1 MQKLQR
7 MALTIDN
14 QAKQYAEA
22 AKGALADRREDGQGT
37 IEYVGIIVIISI
49 VIIAVAVFFEST
61 GTKKLTDGIG
71 TVIDNI
77 LGKTAA

>member
-49 VIIAVAVFFEST
+49 VVIAVAVYFQGDGT
-61 GTKKLTDGIG
+61 GSITEGIQG
-71 TVIDNI
+71 IIDNI
-77 LGKTAA
+77 FSYQG

>member
-14 QAKQYAEA
+14 QAKQYADA
-22 AKGALADRREDGQGT
+22 AKVALADRRESGQGT

-49 VIIAVAVFFEST
+49 VIIAVAVFFKT
-61 GTKKLTDGIG
+61 TANTQLTDGI
-71 TVIDNI
+71 TKVITNI
-77 LGKTAA
+77 LGKTAG

>member
-14 QAKQYAEA
+14 RAKQYADA
-22 AKGALADRREDGQGT
+22 AEVALADRRESGQGT

-49 VIIAVAVFFEST
+49 VIIAVAIFFEGP
-61 GTKKLTDGIG
+61 GTEKLTEGIG
-71 TVIDNI
+71 RVIDNI
-77 LGKTAA
+77 LGKTAG

>member
-22 AKGALADRREDGQGT
+22 AKGALADRRED
-37 IEYVGIIVIISI
+37 E
-49 VIIAVAVFFEST
+49 
-61 GTKKLTDGIG
+61 IG
-71 TVIDNI
+71 RAHV
-77 LGKTAA
+77 